1 MSMESRNEYLR
12 NVIRPAYLQA
22 KAQKKK
28 KEQSR
33 LLGEAKKNTGL
44 NRTYLIE
51 KLKPKSSLDAK
62 PEQRRRR
69 GKVYGNEVV
78 PSLAQAW
85 RIFDKS
91 CGQRLKVQIRDN
103 LDNLRCLKEI
113 HCPDEVAEKIK
124 QMGSATIDR
133 RLVSVKKQE
142 LAKKPSRSSIH
153 PLLYQEIPV
162 KRFGEQDREQEGF
175 IQLDFVLNCGRSLQ
189 GEFVHT
195 LSTADIKHGWWEGEA
210 QMGRGQE
217 PTKDSLEE
225 CRERSPVPWKE
236 MHPDNDTAF
245 LNAHVASYCKE
256 TDLGFSRSK
265 SYQKNDNCLIEQKNG
280 KVVRQKIGYF
290 RFDTKEELEIIKDL
304 YQSELRLYINF
315 FQPQM
320 KLKEYVIIKG
330 KRHRRYHEPITPYK
344 SILRSSD
351 VSEKT
356 KQELIEIYESLNP
369 ADLKRRIDRKLNAL
383 YEAYQ
388 KKQKGL
394 NGTAS
399 KVEFKKDFAQKVFDS
414 TKTAS
419 VR

>member
-1 MSMESRNEYLR
+1 MD
-12 NVIRPAYLQA
+12 
-22 KAQKKK
+22 
-28 KEQSR
+28 
-33 LLGEAKKNTGL
+33 T
-44 NRTYLIE
+44 
-51 KLKPKSSLDAK
+51 K

-69 GKVYGNEVV
+69 GKIYGNEVV
-78 PSLAQAW
+78 PALARIW

-124 QMGSATIDR
+124 KMGSATIDR

-142 LAKKPSRSSIH
+142 LTKKPSRSSVH
-153 PLLYQEIPV
+153 PLFYQEIPV

-175 IQLDFVLNCGRSLQ
+175 IQVDFVLNCGRSLQ

-195 LSTADIKHGWWEGEA
+195 VSTTDIKHGWWEGEA

-217 PTKDSLEE
+217 PTKDSLEK
-225 CRERSPVPWKE
+225 CRERFPVPWEE
-236 MHPDNDTAF
+236 MHPDNDTAI
-245 LNAHVASYCKE
+245 LNAHVVAYCRE
-256 TDLGFSRSK
+256 TDLDFSRSK
-265 SYQKNDNCLIEQKNG
+265 PYQKNDNCLVEQKNG
-280 KVVRQKIGYF
+280 KIVRQKVGYF
-290 RFDTKEELEIIKDL
+290 RFDTKEELKIIKDL
-304 YQSELRLYINF
+304 YQNELRLYINF

-330 KRHRRYHEPITPYK
+330 KRHRRYHEPTTPYK

-356 KQELIEIYESLNP
+356 KQELTEIYDSLNP
-369 ADLKRRIDRKLNAL
+369 ACLKRRIDRKLNVL
-383 YEAYQ
+383 HDAYQ
-388 KKQKGL
+388 KKQKSR

-414 TKTAS
+414 TKTVS